1 MKKLTVSILSIFS
14 MLTLASCG
22 IEDIENNENSVA
34 ENTNANT
41 AESYADSDDIGKEIS
56 ETAASSEEYS
66 DNEDIRKEISEAV
79 EKISDAVA
87 FKAGN
92 FTMFGD
98 NSKYRQNYADLDT
111 ELEVSGKYDDT
122 YSPLNPD
129 IATDEDELFNYLRGC
144 FTENYISDGDLKNE
158 LFTAADENSVP
169 SYKTVD
175 GTLCMRVS
183 YRGYG
188 IRINADEITDTAEYT
203 ENSAA
208 VTVMGYGSGDP
219 SYKVYMSLEKSPE
232 YGWRLDSIEYKEDI

>member
-1 MKKLTVSILSIFS
+1 MSTQKAENVLYVQKGSVLHMKKLTVSILSIFS

-41 AESYADSDDIGKEIS
+41 AESYAD
-56 ETAASSEEYS
+56 
-66 DNEDIRKEISEAV
+66 NEDIREEISEAV

-87 FKAGN
+87 FKSGN

-129 IATDEDELFNYLRGC
+129 VAADEDGLFNYLRGC

-158 LFTAADENSVP
+158 LFTAADESSVP

-175 GTLCMRVS
+175 GILCMRVS